1 MPFDESSPLT
11 INVTSADILAAGTTS
26 TTNSLAL
33 AIKRY
38 YENLLL
44 PGQEHDTVSQNCG
57 SVVSISPRI
66 MNGQVVTV
74 CEALVCTRIYSVPVD
89 VTLIIVLETL
99 GIKPSNP
106 YSAVLTH
113 S

>member
-1 MPFDESSPLT
+1 MPFDESTPLT
-11 INVTSADILAAGTTS
+11 INVTSADIAAAGTTN
-26 TTNSLAL
+26 TTNSLAM

-44 PGQEHDTVSQNCG
+44 PGQEYDTTPQSCG
-57 SVVSISPRI
+57 NVVSLSPRI
-66 MNGQVVTV
+66 MNGQVVTI

-89 VTLIIVLETL
+89 VTLIIVLEML
-99 GIKPSNP
+99 GVKPSSP
-106 YSAVLTH
+106 YSAILVH

>member
-1 MPFDESSPLT
+1 MPFDESTPLT
-11 INVTSADILAAGTTS
+11 INVTMADITAAGTSS
-26 TTNSLAL
+26 TTNSLAT

-44 PGQEHDTVSQNCG
+44 PGQQFDSTPQSCG
-57 SVVSISPRI
+57 NTVSISPRI

-89 VTLIIVLETL
+89 VTLTIVLETL
-99 GIKPSNP
+99 GIKPI
-106 YSAVLTH
+106 SAYTAILVH